1 MQRVALRDVD
11 LASFRAAIG
20 PEGCADAT
28 AAVQRGAVLQMA
40 WEAAQQLLT
49 GTVREHAGQ
58 DGAGRSRAG
67 EIRTVSASFR
77 ASPGFPLRFRVG
89 YCSCAQGTNCAHV
102 AALVLAATDETL
114 LPATTAAEA
123 AARRS
128 ALPWEQS
135 LDSLLAAP
143 QAPAPA
149 PSGDVAAAAPLA
161 VELSL
166 VQHTTEP
173 FRFPSYATDN
183 GRHEPTVEDPTRKL
197 KLQARLVQPGR
208 LGGWVAGNLSWS
220 RLDYL
225 LVRDEVPADQIR
237 LLHELYALHRSGGS
251 SALHAAYFQRYA
263 APGRGDQKYLDLS
276 ACDSRQLWPVLEQA
290 HAAGLPFVYPGKL
303 GNVPPP
309 GSAELRLDVTTEG
322 TTLLIAPSIKTADG
336 ADAVP
341 LRFIGTDGHGVV
353 YADRAQGNQGEAT
366 RFKLARLAHPVP
378 AQLQLLALGD
388 ERLVVP
394 EAGQEAFL
402 SRYYPRLRRQATVT
416 SSDGSFTAPEI
427 SGPTLVVQ
435 AGYAHGHHLSLRW
448 EWAYQVGGSELRA
461 PLGAARDPFR
471 DPEAEARVLAR
482 IGLPAG
488 VPGVPPELGGPGGE
502 AADRGLL
509 ADYAGRPPRG
519 DGGQEPPIRGPVG
532 RPAGGLAPRENTVTL
547 HGFDAMA
554 FTTEVLPLLQRRRD
568 VRVEVTGAVPD
579 YHEAGDSLEIGLSTG
594 ELAGDRDWF
603 DLGITVTVEGAEVP
617 FADLF
622 VALAHN
628 QSHLLLPDG
637 AYFSLDKPELAAL
650 SRLIDEARALQDQ
663 PDGSLRISRFQ
674 AGLWE
679 ELTALGVVGHQAA
692 AWQQQVQ
699 GLLSAGDI
707 EAVPVPAAINA
718 QLRPYQVSGFQ
729 WLAFLWSH
737 GLGGILADDM
747 GLGKTLQTLALLQHA
762 KDVQARGETPLV
774 RNPPFLIVA
783 PTSVLA
789 NWAAEAHRFAPDLKV
804 VTVSDTIG
812 RRGGTLADVTDGAD
826 AVVTSYTLLRL
837 DFEAFG
843 AREWS
848 GLILDEAQY
857 VKNHQS
863 KAYQCARRLA
873 APFKVAITGT
883 PMENNLME
891 LWSLLSIAA
900 PGVFP
905 NPERFRDY
913 YAKPIEKFGNSEL
926 LTQLRRRIRP
936 LIMRRTKE
944 QVAADLPE
952 KQEQVLEVELDPRH
966 RRVYQT
972 HLQRERQKIL
982 GLLDDVN
989 HNRFTILRSL
999 TLLRQL
1005 SLSAALV
1012 DPEYADVP
1020 SAKID
1025 SLLEQ
1030 IADVAGG
1037 GHRALVFS
1045 QFTRF
1050 LRMARSRLEAS
1061 GVECCYLDGSTTNRP
1076 AVISSFKE
1084 GTAPVFLISLKAGGF
1099 GLNLTEA
1106 DYCFLLDPWWNPAT
1120 EAQAVDRTHRIGQ
1133 TRNVMVYRLIAAGTI
1148 EEKVMALKA
1157 RKAELFSSVIDSD
1170 GAFSSAL
1177 SADDIRAL
1185 FA

>member
-20 PEGCADAT
+20 QEGCVDGT
-28 AAVQRGAVLQMA
+28 IAVQRGAVVQMA
-40 WEAAQQLLT
+40 WEASQQLLT
-49 GTVREHAGQ
+49 GTVRE
-58 DGAGRSRAG
+58 GAGEIRGG

-77 ASPGFPLRFRVG
+77 ASPGFPLRFREG
-89 YCSCAQGTNCAHV
+89 YCSCAKGTNCVHV
-102 AALVLAATDETL
+102 AALVLAAADETL
-114 LPATTAAEA
+114 LSAPTAAGTT
-123 AARRS
+123 ARRS
-128 ALPWEQS
+128 TLPWEQS
-135 LDSLLAAP
+135 LESLLATP
-143 QAPAPA
+143 QVRAASA
-149 PSGDVAAAAPLA
+149 AGDVTANAPLA
-161 VELSL
+161 IELSL
-166 VQHTTEP
+166 VQNTPEP
-173 FRFPSYATDN
+173 FRYPSYSTDN
-183 GRHEPTVEDPTRKL
+183 GRHEPAAEDATRKF

-225 LVRDEVPADQIR
+225 LLRDEFPAAHVR
-237 LLHELYALHRSGGS
+237 LLHELYALYRAS
-251 SALHAAYFQRYA
+251 SAQNSGYYAYASPAY
-263 APGRGDQKYLDLS
+263 GGDQKYLDLS
-276 ACDSRQLWPVLEQA
+276 ACESRQLWPVLEQA
-290 HAAGLPFVYPGKL
+290 HAVGLPFVYRGKQ
-303 GNVPPP
+303 GTVPPP
-309 GSAELRLDVTTEG
+309 GTAELCLDVTTEG
-322 TTLLIAPSIKTADG
+322 TTLLIAPVIKTGDS

-341 LRFIGTDGHGVV
+341 LRFVGTEGHGVI
-353 YADRAQGNQGEAT
+353 YADRAHAPHGELT
-366 RFKLARLAHPVP
+366 RFRLARLTHPVP
-378 AQLQLLALGD
+378 AQLQHLALAD

-394 EAGQEAFL
+394 EAGQAAFL

-427 SGPTLVVQ
+427 SGPELVVR
-435 AGYAHGHHLSLRW
+435 AAYTGGHHVDISW
-448 EWAYQVGGSELRA
+448 EWSYHVGGTELRA
-461 PLGAARDPFR
+461 ALGAARDPFR
-471 DPEAEARVLAR
+471 DNEAEARVLAGLSLPAAAPGVPR
-482 IGLPAG
+482 EATDRRGLPA
-488 VPGVPPELGGPGGE
+488 VFAGGPPGG
-502 AADRGLL
+502 DG
-509 ADYAGRPPRG
+509 GREPPIGGTGGPPRG
-519 DGGQEPPIRGPVG
+519 TVSGGAPPGEKLRG
-532 RPAGGLAPRENTVTL
+532 LE
-547 HGFDAMA
+547 AMA
-554 FTTEVLPLLQRRRD
+554 FSTEVLPLLEGRD
-568 VRVEVTGAVPD
+568 GVRVELTGRVPD

-594 ELAGDRDWF
+594 ELDGERDWF
-603 DLGITVTVEGAEVP
+603 DLGITVTVEGREVP
-617 FADLF
+617 FSDLF
-622 VALAHN
+622 VALAHG
-628 QSHLLLPDG
+628 QSHMLLPDG

-650 SRLIDEARALQDQ
+650 SRLIDEARSLQDQ

-679 ELTALGVVGHQAA
+679 ELSGLGVVGHQAA
-692 AWQQQVQ
+692 AWQQQVR
-699 GLLSAGDI
+699 GLLAVEEID
-707 EAVPVPAAINA
+707 AVPLPATLNA
-718 QLRPYQVSGFQ
+718 QLRPYQLAGFQ
-729 WLAFLWSH
+729 WLVFLWAH

-762 KDVQARGETPLV
+762 KDVRGREDAEVV
-774 RNPPFLIVA
+774 RTPPFLIVA

-789 NWAAEAHRFAPDLKV
+789 NWSAEAHRFTPDLKV
-804 VTVSDTIG
+804 VTVSDTLG
-812 RRGGTLADVTDGAD
+812 RRGGTLHDVIDGAD

-837 DFEAFG
+837 DFEAYG
-843 AREWS
+843 GHEWA

-863 KAYQCARRLA
+863 KAYQCARRVT

-900 PGVFP
+900 PGLFP

-913 YAKPIEKFGNSEL
+913 YARPIEKSANADL
-926 LTQLRRRIRP
+926 LAQLRRRIRP

-966 RRVYQT
+966 RKVYQT
-972 HLQRERQKIL
+972 HLQRERQKVL
-982 GLLDDVN
+982 GLLSDVN

-1005 SLSAALV
+1005 SLHAGLIDEEHS
-1012 DPEYADVP
+1012 DVP

-1025 SLLEQ
+1025 ALLEQ
-1030 IADVAGG
+1030 IEDVVGG

-1050 LRMARSRLEAS
+1050 LRIARARLEAS
-1061 GVECCYLDGSTTNRP
+1061 GVECCYLDGTTTNRA
-1076 AVISSFKE
+1076 AVISSFKD

-1133 TRNVMVYRLIAAGTI
+1133 TRNVMVYRLIASGTI

-1170 GAFSSAL
+1170 GAFSSGL

>member
-20 PEGCADAT
+20 PEGCADGAI
-28 AAVQRGAVLQMA
+28 AVQRGAVVQMA
-40 WEAAQQLLT
+40 WEASQQLLT
-49 GTVREHAGQ
+49 GTVREIKPGTARG
-58 DGAGRSRAG
+58 G

-77 ASPGFPLRFRVG
+77 ASPGFPLRFREG
-89 YCSCAQGTNCAHV
+89 YCSCAKGTNCPHV
-102 AALVLAATDETL
+102 AALVLAATDESL
-114 LPATTAAEA
+114 LPATTAAGL

-135 LDSLLAAP
+135 LDSLLANQ
-143 QAPAPA
+143 QAASPPP
-149 PSGDVAAAAPLA
+149 PSDVTAKAPLA

-166 VQHTTEP
+166 VQHVPEP
-173 FRFPSYATDN
+173 FRYPSYATDN
-183 GRHEPTVEDPTRKL
+183 GRHEPVAEDATRKF

-225 LVRDEVPADQIR
+225 LLRDEFPAAHVR
-237 LLHELYALHRSGGS
+237 LLHELYALYRASS
-251 SALHAAYFQRYA
+251 SAQHSGYHM
-263 APGRGDQKYLDLS
+263 APGYGDMKYLDLS
-276 ACDSRQLWPVLEQA
+276 SCESRQLWPVLEHA
-290 HAAGLPFVYPGKL
+290 HAAGLPFVYRGKQ
-303 GNVPPP
+303 GPAPPP
-309 GSAELRLDVTTEG
+309 GRAELCLDITTDG
-322 TTLLIAPSIKTADG
+322 TTLLVAPVIKTGDS

-341 LRFIGTDGHGVV
+341 LRFIGTEGHGVV
-353 YADRAQGNQGEAT
+353 YADRGQAASGELA
-366 RFKLARLAHPVP
+366 RFRLARLTHPVP
-378 AQLQLLALGD
+378 VQLQQLALAD
-388 ERLVVP
+388 ERLVIP
-394 EAGQEAFL
+394 AAEQAAFL

-416 SSDGSFTAPEI
+416 SSDGSFTAPQI
-427 SGPTLVVQ
+427 SGPDLVVR
-435 AGYAHGHHLSLRW
+435 AAYTHGHHIDIRW
-448 EWAYQVGGSELRA
+448 EWSYQVGGAELRA

-471 DPEAEARVLAR
+471 DQETEARILAGLSLPPTAPGVPYEATAGR
-482 IGLPAG
+482 GLPAVSAEG
-488 VPGVPPELGGPGGE
+488 
-502 AADRGLL
+502 
-509 ADYAGRPPRG
+509 PPRG
-519 DGGQEPPIRGPVG
+519 HGGREPPVRGVTG
-532 RPAGGLAPRENTVTL
+532 GTASGGTAAGGKHSIALR
-547 HGFDAMA
+547 GFEAMA
-554 FTTEVLPLLQRRRD
+554 FTTEVLPLLSGRDD
-568 VRVEVTGAVPD
+568 VRVEVTGYVPD
-579 YHEAGDSLEIGLSTG
+579 YREAGDSLEIGLSTAELDG
-594 ELAGDRDWF
+594 ERDWF
-603 DLGITVTVEGAEVP
+603 DLGITVTVEGSQVP

-622 VALAHN
+622 VALTHG
-628 QSHLLLPDG
+628 QSHMLLPDG
-637 AYFSLDKPELAAL
+637 AYFSLDKPELTAL
-650 SRLIDEARALQDQ
+650 ARLIEEARALQDQ
-663 PDGSLRISRFQ
+663 PDGRLRISRFQ

-679 ELTALGVVGHQAA
+679 ELSALGVVGHQAA
-692 AWQQQVQ
+692 AWQQQVR
-699 GLLSAGDI
+699 GLLAVEEID
-707 EAVPVPAAINA
+707 AVPVPAALDA
-718 QLRPYQVSGFQ
+718 QLRPYQLAGFQ
-729 WLAFLWSH
+729 WLAFLWAH

-747 GLGKTLQTLALLQHA
+747 GLGKTLQTLALIQHA
-762 KDVQARGETPLV
+762 KDVARREKASPV
-774 RNPPFLIVA
+774 PSSPFLIVA

-789 NWAAEAHRFAPDLKV
+789 NWATEAHRFAPGLKV
-804 VTVSDTIG
+804 VTVSDTLG

-837 DFEAFG
+837 DFEAYG
-843 AREWS
+843 GRAWA
-848 GLILDEAQY
+848 GLFLDEAQY
-857 VKNHQS
+857 VKNYQS
-863 KAYQCARRLA
+863 KAYQCARKVA

-900 PGVFP
+900 PGLFP

-913 YAKPIEKFGNSEL
+913 YARPIEKSANADL
-926 LTQLRRRIRP
+926 LGQLRRRIRP

-952 KQEQVLEVELDPRH
+952 KQEQVLEVELHPTH
-966 RRVYQT
+966 RKVYQT
-972 HLQRERQKIL
+972 HLQRERQKVL

-1005 SLSAALV
+1005 SLHAGLI
-1012 DPEYADVP
+1012 DGELADVP

-1025 SLLEQ
+1025 ALLEQ
-1030 IADVAGG
+1030 IEDVVGG

-1050 LRMARSRLEAS
+1050 LRMARARLEES
-1061 GVECCYLDGSTTNRP
+1061 GVECCYLDGTTTNRA
-1076 AVISSFKE
+1076 AVISSFKD

-1133 TRNVMVYRLIAAGTI
+1133 TRNVMVYRLIASGTI

-1157 RKAELFSSVIDSD
+1157 RKAELFSSVIDSE

-1177 SADDIRAL
+1177 SADDIRSL

>member
-11 LASFRAAIG
+11 LASFRAAVG
-20 PEGCADAT
+20 PAGCADGAS
-28 AAVQRGAVLQMA
+28 AVARGAVVQMA
-40 WEAAQQLLT
+40 WEASQQLLT
-49 GTVREHAGQ
+49 GTVR
-58 DGAGRSRAG
+58 DIAG

-77 ASPGFPLRFRVG
+77 ASPGFPLRFREG
-89 YCSCAQGTNCAHV
+89 YCSCAKATDCVHV

-114 LPATTAAEA
+114 LPAAEGHGI

-128 ALPWEQS
+128 GLPWEQS

-143 QAPAPA
+143 QARGAA
-149 PSGDVAAAAPLA
+149 GGGDSAASASLA

-166 VQHTTEP
+166 VRNAPE
-173 FRFPSYATDN
+173 RGRPSYSTDN
-183 GRHEPTVEDPTRKL
+183 GLHEPPVDDAIRRF

-208 LGGWVAGNLSWS
+208 LGGWVAGTLSWS

-225 LVRDEVPADQIR
+225 LLRGGFPQAHVR
-237 LLHELYALHRSGGS
+237 LLDELYALYRASSAAQRSGYPYYGRS
-251 SALHAAYFQRYA
+251 S
-263 APGRGDQKYLDLS
+263 PGYGDQKYLDLS
-276 ACDSRQLWPVLEQA
+276 ACESRQLWPVLDQA
-290 HAAGLPFVYPGKL
+290 RVAGLPFVYQGKQ
-303 GNVPPP
+303 GSVPPP
-309 GSAELRLDVTTEG
+309 GTAELCLDVTTEG
-322 TTLLIAPSIKTADG
+322 TTLLIAPVIKADDG
-336 ADAVP
+336 LDAVP
-341 LRFIGTDGHGVV
+341 LRFIGTEGHGVI
-353 YADRAQGNQGEAT
+353 YADREEAGQGELA
-366 RFKLARLAHPVP
+366 RFRLARLTHPVP
-378 AQLQLLALGD
+378 AQLQQLALAD

-394 EAGQEAFL
+394 EAGQAAFL
-402 SRYYPRLRRQATVT
+402 SRYYPRLRRQAAVT

-427 SGPTLVVQ
+427 SGPSLVVHV
-435 AGYAHGHHLSLRW
+435 AYTSGHRVDIRW
-448 EWAYQVGGSELRA
+448 EWAYQVGRTELRA
-461 PLGAARDPFR
+461 PLGTGRDPFR
-471 DPEAEARVLAR
+471 HPEAEARILAG
-482 IGLPAG
+482 IGLPAHSL
-488 VPGVPPELGGPGGE
+488 GVPPEATSRALPQGLAAGPFGPGPFGPGPFGPGPFGT
-502 AADRGLL
+502 AGKQGPVVTLRGL
-509 ADYAGRPPRG
+509 
-519 DGGQEPPIRGPVG
+519 
-532 RPAGGLAPRENTVTL
+532 
-547 HGFDAMA
+547 DAMA
-554 FTTEVLPLLQRRRD
+554 FSTEVLPLLEGRD
-568 VRVEVTGAVPD
+568 DMRVELSGQVPD

-594 ELAGDRDWF
+594 ERDGERDWF
-603 DLGITVTVEGAEVP
+603 DLGITVTVEGREVP
-617 FADLF
+617 FSDLF
-622 VALAHN
+622 VALSHR
-628 QSHLLLPDG
+628 QSHLLLADG

-650 SRLIDEARALQDQ
+650 TRLIDEARALQDQ
-663 PDGSLRISRFQ
+663 PGDGLRISRFQ

-679 ELTALGVVGHQAA
+679 ELAALGVVHHQAA
-692 AWQQQVQ
+692 AWQVQVR
-699 GLLSAGDI
+699 GLLSVEQID
-707 EAVPVPAAINA
+707 AVPVPAPINA
-718 QLRPYQVSGFQ
+718 QLRPYQLAGFQ

-747 GLGKTLQTLALLQHA
+747 GLGKTLQALALLQHA
-762 KDVQARGETPLV
+762 KDNWRKGES
-774 RNPPFLIVA
+774 RPPFLIVA

-789 NWAAEAHRFAPDLKV
+789 NWATEASRFAPELAV
-804 VTVSDTIG
+804 SVVSDTLG
-812 RRGGTLADVTDGAD
+812 RRGGTLADVTAGAD

-837 DFEAFG
+837 DFEAYG
-843 AREWS
+843 AQRWA

-857 VKNHQS
+857 VKNHLS
-863 KAYQCARRLA
+863 KAYQCARRVP

-900 PGVFP
+900 PGLFP

-913 YAKPIEKFGNSEL
+913 YARPIEKSGNAEL
-926 LTQLRRRIRP
+926 LSQLRRRIRP

-952 KQEQVLEVELDPRH
+952 KQEQVLAVELHPRH

-972 HLQRERQKIL
+972 HLQRERQKVL

-1005 SLSAALV
+1005 SLHAALV
-1012 DPEYADVP
+1012 DADHADVP

-1030 IADVAGG
+1030 VEDVVGG

-1050 LRMARSRLEAS
+1050 LRIARSRLEAN
-1061 GVECCYLDGSTTNRP
+1061 GVECCYLDGSTTNRS
-1076 AVISSFKE
+1076 AVISSFKD

-1133 TRNVMVYRLIAAGTI
+1133 TKNVMVYRLIASGTI

-1157 RKAELFSSVIDSD
+1157 RKAELFSSVIDSE

-1185 FA
+1185 FT

>member
-20 PEGCADAT
+20 PEGCADGVV
-28 AAVQRGAVLQMA
+28 AVQHGSVVQMA
-40 WEAAQQLLT
+40 WEASQQLLT
-49 GTVREHAGQ
+49 GTVRDWASETTS
-58 DGAGRSRAG
+58 GAFKAG

-77 ASPGFPLRFRVG
+77 ASPGFPLRFREG
-89 YCSCAQGTNCAHV
+89 YCSCAKGTNCVHV

-114 LPATTAAEA
+114 LPATTAAEI

-135 LDSLLAAP
+135 LESLLATQQSRGT
-143 QAPAPA
+143 QAA
-149 PSGDVAAAAPLA
+149 SDVTENAPLA

-166 VQHTTEP
+166 IQNTPEP
-173 FRFPSYATDN
+173 FRYPSYSTDN
-183 GRHEPTVEDPTRKL
+183 GRHEPVTEDAIRKF

-225 LVRDEVPADQIR
+225 LLRDEFPAAHVR
-237 LLHELYALHRSGGS
+237 LLHELFALHRAS
-251 SALHAAYFQRYA
+251 SAAQHSSYYYA
-263 APGRGDQKYLDLS
+263 HSSPGYGDQKYLDLS
-276 ACDSRQLWPVLEQA
+276 ACESRQLWPVLEQA
-290 HAAGLPFVYPGKL
+290 YAVGLPFVYRGKQGTVPAPGT
-303 GNVPPP
+303 
-309 GSAELRLDVTTEG
+309 AELCLDVTTDG
-322 TTLLIAPSIKTADG
+322 STLLVAPIIKTSDS

-353 YADRAQGNQGEAT
+353 YADRAIAPGRGAGGKNELA
-366 RFKLARLAHPVP
+366 RFRLARLAHPVP
-378 AQLQLLALGD
+378 AQLQHLALAD
-388 ERLVVP
+388 ERLVIP
-394 EAGQEAFL
+394 EAEQAAFL

-427 SGPTLVVQ
+427 SGPALVVV
-435 AGYAHGHHLSLRW
+435 AVYTRGHHVDIRW
-448 EWAYQVGGSELRA
+448 EWAYQVGGTELRA

-471 DPEAEARVLAR
+471 DQEAEARILAGLSLPASAPGVPVQATIAR
-482 IGLPAG
+482 GLPA
-488 VPGVPPELGGPGGE
+488 LFAGE
-502 AADRGLL
+502 
-509 ADYAGRPPRG
+509 PPRG
-519 DGGQEPPIRGPVG
+519 DGGREPPVRGG
-532 RPAGGLAPRENTVTL
+532 TGGSAPGGKQGAAVILRGLE
-547 HGFDAMA
+547 AMA
-554 FTTEVLPLLQRRRD
+554 FSTEVLPLLQGRDD
-568 VRVEVTGAVPD
+568 VRVEVTGKVPD
-579 YHEAGDSLEIGLSTG
+579 YREAGDSLEIGLSTG
-594 ELAGDRDWF
+594 ELDGDRDWF
-603 DLGITVTVEGAEVP
+603 DLGITVTVEGSEVP
-617 FADLF
+617 FSELF
-622 VALAHN
+622 VALAHG
-628 QSHLLLPDG
+628 QSHMLLPDG
-637 AYFSLDKPELAAL
+637 AYFSLNKPELAAL
-650 SRLIDEARALQDQ
+650 SRLIDEARTLQDQ

-679 ELTALGVVGHQAA
+679 ELTGLGVVGHQAA
-692 AWQQQVQ
+692 AWEEQVR
-699 GLLSAGDI
+699 GLLAVEEID
-707 EAVPVPAAINA
+707 AVPVPASVDA
-718 QLRPYQVSGFQ
+718 QLRPYQLAGFQ
-729 WLAFLWSH
+729 WLVFLWAH

-747 GLGKTLQTLALLQHA
+747 GLGKTLQTLALLQHV
-762 KDVQARGETPLV
+762 KDVRGRGAAPGPN
-774 RNPPFLIVA
+774 RPFLIVA
-783 PTSVLA
+783 PTSVLS
-789 NWAAEAHRFAPDLKV
+789 NWAAEAHRFAPELKV
-804 VTVSDTIG
+804 VTVSDTLG

-837 DFEAFG
+837 DFEAYSG
-843 AREWS
+843 HQWA

-863 KAYQCARRLA
+863 KAYQCARRMA

-900 PGVFP
+900 PGLFP
-905 NPERFRDY
+905 NPERFKDY
-913 YAKPIEKFGNSEL
+913 YARPIEKSGNADL
-926 LTQLRRRIRP
+926 LAQLRRRIRP

-966 RRVYQT
+966 RKLYQT

-1005 SLSAALV
+1005 SLHAALI
-1012 DPEYADVP
+1012 DEEYADVP

-1030 IADVAGG
+1030 IEDVVGG

-1050 LRMARSRLEAS
+1050 LRMARARLEAS
-1061 GVECCYLDGSTTNRP
+1061 GVECCYLDGSTTNRA
-1076 AVISSFKE
+1076 AVISSFKD

-1133 TRNVMVYRLIAAGTI
+1133 TRNVMVYRLIASGTI

-1170 GAFSSAL
+1170 GAFSAAL

-1185 FA
+1185 FN

>member
-20 PEGCADAT
+20 PEGCADGAS
-28 AAVQRGAVLQMA
+28 AVQRGAVVQMA
-40 WEAAQQLLT
+40 WEASQQLLT
-49 GTVREHAGQ
+49 GTVRE
-58 DGAGRSRAG
+58 GANGRRGG

-77 ASPGFPLRFRVG
+77 ASPGFPLRFREG
-89 YCSCAQGTNCAHV
+89 YCSCARGTNCVHV

-114 LPATTAAEA
+114 LPGPTAAGIT
-123 AARRS
+123 ARRS
-128 ALPWEQS
+128 KLPWEQS
-135 LDSLLAAP
+135 LDSLLATP
-143 QAPAPA
+143 Q
-149 PSGDVAAAAPLA
+149 SDDTSTKSDVAANAPLA

-166 VQHTTEP
+166 VQNTPEP
-173 FRFPSYATDN
+173 FRYPSYSTDN
-183 GRHEPTVEDPTRKL
+183 GRHEPPAEDAIRKF
-197 KLQARLVQPGR
+197 KVQARLVQPGR
-208 LGGWVAGNLSWS
+208 LGGWVAGHLSWS
-220 RLDYL
+220 RLDHML
-225 LVRDEVPADQIR
+225 LRDEFPPAHIR
-237 LLHELYALHRSGGS
+237 LLHELFALYRASS
-251 SALHAAYFQRYA
+251 SAQHSGYYHAHAS
-263 APGRGDQKYLDLS
+263 PGYGDQKYLDLS
-276 ACDSRQLWPVLEQA
+276 ACESRQLWPVLEQA
-290 HAAGLPFVYPGKL
+290 HAVGLPFVYRGKQ
-303 GNVPPP
+303 GTVPPP
-309 GSAELRLDVTTEG
+309 GTAELCLDVTTDG
-322 TTLLIAPSIKTADG
+322 TTLLIAPVIKAGDS

-341 LRFIGTDGHGVV
+341 LRFIGSEGHGVI
-353 YADRAQGNQGEAT
+353 YADREQAGNGELA
-366 RFKLARLAHPVP
+366 RFRLARLTHPVP
-378 AQLQLLALGD
+378 VQLQQLALAE
-388 ERLVVP
+388 ERLVIP
-394 EAGQEAFL
+394 EAGQAAFL
-402 SRYYPRLRRQATVT
+402 SKYYPRLRRQATVT

-427 SGPTLVVQ
+427 SGPALVVR
-435 AGYAHGHHLSLRW
+435 AAYTRGHNIDIRW
-448 EWAYQVGGSELRA
+448 EWSYQVGGTELRA
-461 PLGAARDPFR
+461 ALGTARDPFR
-471 DPEAEARVLAR
+471 DPEAEARVLA
-482 IGLPAG
+482 GLSLPAST
-488 VPGVPPELGGPGGE
+488 PGVPREATVRSLPSAYPAAQPGVLTPMVRQGP
-502 AADRGLL
+502 A
-509 ADYAGRPPRG
+509 
-519 DGGQEPPIRGPVG
+519 
-532 RPAGGLAPRENTVTL
+532 VTL
-547 HGFDAMA
+547 RSLEAMA
-554 FTTEVLPLLQRRRD
+554 FTTEVLPLLQGHDD
-568 VRVEVTGAVPD
+568 VRVEVTGRVPD
-579 YHEAGDSLEIGLSTG
+579 YREAGDSLEIGLSTSELDG
-594 ELAGDRDWF
+594 ERDWF
-603 DLGITVTVEGAEVP
+603 DLGITVTVEGREVP

-622 VALAHN
+622 VALAHG

-650 SRLIDEARALQDQ
+650 ARLIDEARTLQDQ

-679 ELTALGVVGHQAA
+679 ELSGLGVVGHQAA
-692 AWQQQVQ
+692 AWQQQVR
-699 GLLSAGDI
+699 GLLAVEEID
-707 EAVPVPAAINA
+707 AVPMPASLNA
-718 QLRPYQVSGFQ
+718 VLRPYQLAGFQ
-729 WLAFLWSH
+729 WLAFLWTH

-747 GLGKTLQTLALLQHA
+747 GLGKTLQTLALLQYA
-762 KDVQARGETPLV
+762 KDMARLAEAEAV

-804 VTVSDTIG
+804 VTVSDTLG
-812 RRGGTLADVTDGAD
+812 RRGGTLADVVDGAD

-837 DFEAFG
+837 DFEAYG
-843 AREWS
+843 GHEWA

-863 KAYQCARRLA
+863 KAYQCARRVT

-900 PGVFP
+900 PGLFP
-905 NPERFRDY
+905 NPERFKDY
-913 YAKPIEKFGNSEL
+913 YARPIEKSGNADL
-926 LTQLRRRIRP
+926 LGQLRRRIRP

-966 RRVYQT
+966 RKVYQT
-972 HLQRERQKIL
+972 HLQRERQKVL
-982 GLLDDVN
+982 GLLEDVN

-1005 SLSAALV
+1005 SLHAALV
-1012 DPEYADVP
+1012 DEELRDVP

-1025 SLLEQ
+1025 ALLEQ
-1030 IADVAGG
+1030 IEDVVGG

-1050 LRMARSRLEAS
+1050 LRMARTQLEAS
-1061 GVECCYLDGSTTNRP
+1061 GVECCYLDGTTTNRP
-1076 AVISSFKE
+1076 AVISSFKD

-1133 TRNVMVYRLIAAGTI
+1133 TRNVMVYRLIASGTI

>member
-20 PEGCADAT
+20 PEGCADGT
-28 AAVQRGAVLQMA
+28 IAVARGAVVQMA
-40 WEAAQQLLT
+40 WEASQQLLT
-49 GTVREHAGQ
+49 GTVRER
-58 DGAGRSRAG
+58 GA

-77 ASPGFPLRFRVG
+77 ASPGFPLRFREG
-89 YCSCAQGTNCAHV
+89 YCSCARGTNCVHV

-114 LPATTAAEA
+114 LPAPTAAGIT
-123 AARRS
+123 ARRS

-143 QAPAPA
+143 QTSGTPATDEVPANAPI
-149 PSGDVAAAAPLA
+149 A

-166 VQHTTEP
+166 VQIAP
-173 FRFPSYATDN
+173 GPVRYPSYSTDN
-183 GRHEPTVEDPTRKL
+183 GRHEPPVEDPVRKL

-220 RLDYL
+220 RLEYML
-225 LVRDEVPADQIR
+225 LRDEFPEAHVR
-237 LLHELYALHRSGGS
+237 LLHELHALYRAS
-251 SALHAAYFQRYA
+251 SAAQHPSSYHYGYTS
-263 APGRGDQKYLDLS
+263 PGYGDQKYLDLS
-276 ACDSRQLWPVLEQA
+276 ACESRQLWPVLEQA
-290 HAAGLPFVYPGKL
+290 HAVGLPFVYRGKQ
-303 GNVPPP
+303 GAVPPP
-309 GSAELRLDVTTEG
+309 VTAELCLDVTTDG
-322 TTLLIAPSIKTADG
+322 TTLLIAPVIKTADSS
-336 ADAVP
+336 DAIP
-341 LRFIGTDGHGVV
+341 LRFIGNEGHGVV
-353 YADRAQGNQGEAT
+353 YADRATAAGRGAGGQGELA
-366 RFKLARLAHPVP
+366 RFRLARLTHPVP
-378 AQLQLLALGD
+378 AQLQHLALAD
-388 ERLVVP
+388 ERLVIP
-394 EAGQEAFL
+394 EAGQAAFL

-427 SGPTLVVQ
+427 SGPGLVVR
-435 AGYAHGHHLSLRW
+435 AAYARGHHVDIRW
-448 EWAYQVGGSELRA
+448 EWSYQVGGTELRA
-461 PLGAARDPFR
+461 ALGAARDPFR
-471 DPEAEARVLAR
+471 DPEAEERVLA
-482 IGLPAG
+482 GLSLPAG
-488 VPGVPPELGGPGGE
+488 VPGVPREATARSQPAGFAPALPGVSVPVLKQGP
-502 AADRGLL
+502 AVTLRGL
-509 ADYAGRPPRG
+509 
-519 DGGQEPPIRGPVG
+519 
-532 RPAGGLAPRENTVTL
+532 
-547 HGFDAMA
+547 DAMT
-554 FTTEVLPLLQRRRD
+554 FTTEVLPLLRDRHD
-568 VRVEVTGAVPD
+568 VRVEISGHVPD
-579 YHEAGDSLEIGLSTG
+579 YREAGDSLEIGLSTG
-594 ELAGDRDWF
+594 ELDGERDWF
-603 DLGITVTVEGAEVP
+603 DLGITITVEGREVP

-622 VALAHN
+622 VALAHG
-628 QSHLLLPDG
+628 QTHLLLPDG

-650 SRLIDEARALQDQ
+650 ARLIDEARALQDQ
-663 PDGSLRISRFQ
+663 PDGPLRISRFQ

-679 ELTALGVVGHQAA
+679 ELSALGVVGHQAA
-692 AWQQQVQ
+692 AWQRQVR
-699 GLLSAGDI
+699 GLLSVEGID
-707 EAVPVPAAINA
+707 AVPVPASINA
-718 QLRPYQVSGFQ
+718 LLRPYQLAGFQ
-729 WLAFLWSH
+729 WLAFLWAH
-737 GLGGILADDM
+737 GLGGVLADDM
-747 GLGKTLQTLALLQHA
+747 GLGKTLQTLALIQHA
-762 KDVQARGETPLV
+762 KDVARGDEDEPV
-774 RNPPFLIVA
+774 RKPPFLIVA

-804 VTVSDTIG
+804 VTISDTLG
-812 RRGGTLADVTDGAD
+812 RRGGTLADVIDGAD
-826 AVVTSYTLLRL
+826 AVVASYTLLRL
-837 DFEAFG
+837 DFEVYG
-843 AREWS
+843 GHEWA

-857 VKNHQS
+857 VKNHHS
-863 KAYQCARRLA
+863 KAYQCARRVT

-900 PGVFP
+900 PGLFP
-905 NPERFRDY
+905 NPERFKDY
-913 YAKPIEKFGNSEL
+913 FARPIEKSGNSEL
-926 LTQLRRRIRP
+926 LAQLRRRIRP

-966 RRVYQT
+966 RKVYQT

-1005 SLSAALV
+1005 SLHAALI
-1012 DPEYADVP
+1012 DEEHADVP

-1030 IADVAGG
+1030 IEDVVGG

-1050 LRMARSRLEAS
+1050 LRMARTRLEAS
-1061 GVECCYLDGSTTNRP
+1061 GVECCYLDGTTTNRP
-1076 AVISSFKE
+1076 AVISSFKD

-1133 TRNVMVYRLIAAGTI
+1133 TRNVMVYRLIASGTI